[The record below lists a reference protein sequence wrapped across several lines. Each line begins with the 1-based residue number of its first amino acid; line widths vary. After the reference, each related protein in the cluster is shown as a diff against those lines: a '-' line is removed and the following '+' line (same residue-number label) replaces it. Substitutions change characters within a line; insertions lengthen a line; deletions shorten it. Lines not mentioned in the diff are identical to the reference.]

1 MSRSQIDR
9 LTRRIEA
16 LEGERKSRAQRVFTV
31 LVRNHMRRDE
41 EVARFRA
48 EHGVTGDDLLI
59 AQVIVP
65 FQTLAHETAAAAY
78 QRELRD
84 MAGNDRNG
92 RKRQEVLPDHGE
104 RSALERRRA
113 IATDYASGGDR
124 RVMGGKDSRS
134 SLDSGSSQDAAD
146 GLPRTSQRS
155 SRRD

>member
-78 QRELRD
+78 QREPWRETIA
-84 MAGNDRNG
+84 MGAKG
-92 RKRQEVLPDHGE
+92 KRCCRITG
-104 RSALERRRA
+104 SARLWSAEGQSRRIMPAEA
-113 IATDYASGGDR
+113 IAE
-124 RVMGGKDSRS
+124 
-134 SLDSGSSQDAAD
+134 
-146 GLPRTSQRS
+146 
-155 SRRD
+155 

>member
-41 EVARFRA
+41 EVAQFRA

-65 FQTLAHETAAAAY
+65 FQTLAHETAAEAY

-92 RKRQEVLPDHGE
+92 RKRQEVLSDHGE
-104 RSALERRRA
+104 RSALERRRG
-113 IATDYASGGDR
+113 IATDYASGGD
-124 RVMGGKDSRS
+124 VMGGKDSRS